1 MTTQSKNMKFK
12 KIPNKERYSTTE
24 RYGGIKNGFKFT
36 VSLSYNCK
44 YYVLVNH
51 KTLDIRYNSLWSGID
66 FPDLQSAYDWC
77 EKFKPEDFECL
88 GADANK
94 TQ

>member
-1 MTTQSKNMKFK
+1 MV
-12 KIPNKERYSTTE
+12 Y
-24 RYGGIKNGFKFT
+24 
-36 VSLSYNCK
+36 
-44 YYVLVNH
+44 H
-51 KTLDIRYNSLWSGID
+51 KTLNIRYNSLWSGID

>member
-1 MTTQSKNMKFK
+1 MKFRE
-12 KIPNKERYSTTE
+12 INSRFSTPRYK
-24 RYGGIKNGFKFT
+24 GIKNKFT
-36 VSLSYNCK
+36 FEVSKNRNER
-44 YYVLVNH
+44 YYVMVYH
-51 KTLDIRYNSLWSGID
+51 KTLNIRYNSLWSGID